1 MICCHFTELTDEE
14 FYECLRWANTTL
26 MKNYFDRQR
35 NSTLTQ
41 INNLYKNKDASF
53 RGFRH
58 HSGAGSGHTGEAL
71 KMKAKAV
78 EGTEIMDGLTNWE
91 ASQTEDAERFSQ
103 RNDTNNGSKTLKSFD
118 AYLKRKEYR
127 KSLKKRGYE
136 KI

>member
-1 MICCHFTELTDEE
+1 MLGSFISKIFGNKSDKDIKRLQPQ
-14 FYECLRWANTTL
+14 LI
-26 MKNYFDRQR
+26 
-35 NSTLTQ
+35 Q

-91 ASQTEDAERFSQ
+91 ASQTEDDERFSQ
-103 RNDTNNGSKTLKSFD
+103 RNDANNGSKT
-118 AYLKRKEYR
+118 
-127 KSLKKRGYE
+127 
-136 KI
+136 